1 MGRKWK
7 ILKGTVVI
15 FSELNWLAV
24 LAATFVAFVA
34 GAIWFGPKT
43 FFPIWWKLMG
53 KGETDPAGSG
63 GNMAI
68 VFGSTFLAAFAQA
81 TTVAIV
87 IELASAGVSSFGP
100 LQGALVGALLG
111 FGLAAASSLS
121 HRLFAGNGFRVWI
134 IEVGSDIVNLTLMG
148 LVIALF
154 G

>member
-1 MGRKWK
+1 M
-7 ILKGTVVI
+7 I
-15 FSELNWLAV
+15 FGELNWLAV
-24 LAATFVAFVA
+24 LTATLIAFVA

-53 KGETDPAGSG
+53 KGDVDPVAGSAS
-63 GNMAI
+63 NMAI
-68 VFGSTFLAAFAQA
+68 VFGSTFLAAFTQA
-81 TTVAIV
+81 ITVAIV

-100 LQGALVGALLG
+100 LQGALVGSLLG

-121 HRLFAGNGFRVWI
+121 HRLFAGHGFRVWV

-148 LVIALF
+148 LVVASF

>member
-1 MGRKWK
+1 M
-7 ILKGTVVI
+7 I

-53 KGETDPAGSG
+53 KGEADQAGS

-68 VFGSTFLAAFAQA
+68 VLGSTFLAALFQA

-87 IELASAGVSSFGP
+87 IELASAGVSNFGP
-100 LQGALVGALLG
+100 LQGALVGSLLG

-148 LVIALF
+148 LVIALL

>member
-1 MGRKWK
+1 MP
-7 ILKGTVVI
+7 V
-15 FSELNWLAV
+15 
-24 LAATFVAFVA
+24 
-34 GAIWFGPKT
+34 
-43 FFPIWWKLMG
+43 
-53 KGETDPAGSG
+53 
-63 GNMAI
+63 

-87 IELASAGVSSFGP
+87 IELASAGATAVDP
-100 LQGALVGALLG
+100 IQGALIGSLLG

-148 LVIALF
+148 LVIASF

>member
-1 MGRKWK
+1 M
-7 ILKGTVVI
+7 I
-15 FSELNWLAV
+15 FSELNWLAI
-24 LAATFVAFVA
+24 LSATLVAFVA

-43 FFPIWWKLMG
+43 FFPIWWKLMA
-53 KGETDPAGSG
+53 KGESSPAAGSG
-63 GNMAI
+63 SNMAV

-87 IELASAGVSSFGP
+87 IELASSGAAVDP
-100 LQGALVGALLG
+100 IQGALIGSLLG

-148 LVIALF
+148 LVIASF

>member
-1 MGRKWK
+1 M
-7 ILKGTVVI
+7 I
-15 FSELNWLAV
+15 FTELNWLAII
-24 LAATFVAFVA
+24 AATLVAFVA

-53 KGETDPAGSG
+53 KGETEPAGSG
-63 GNMAI
+63 GNMAV
-68 VFGSTFLAAFAQA
+68 VFGSTFLAALVQA
-81 TTVAIV
+81 ITVGIV
-87 IELASAGVSSFGP
+87 IELASANSSTFGP
-100 LQGALVGALLG
+100 LDGALIGSLLG

-148 LVIALF
+148 LVIASF

>member
-1 MGRKWK
+1 M
-7 ILKGTVVI
+7 I

-53 KGETDPAGSG
+53 KGEADPAAGSAS
-63 GNMAI
+63 NMAI
-68 VFGSTFLAAFAQA
+68 VFGSTFLAAFTQA
-81 TTVAIV
+81 ITVAIV

-100 LQGALVGALLG
+100 LQGALVGSLLG

-121 HRLFAGNGFRVWI
+121 HRLFAGHGFRVWV

-148 LVIALF
+148 LVVASF

>member
-1 MGRKWK
+1 
-7 ILKGTVVI
+7 
-15 FSELNWLAV
+15 
-24 LAATFVAFVA
+24 
-34 GAIWFGPKT
+34 
-43 FFPIWWKLMG
+43 MG

>member
-1 MGRKWK
+1 M
-7 ILKGTVVI
+7 I

-24 LAATFVAFVA
+24 LAATLVAFVA

-53 KGETDPAGSG
+53 KGESDPAAGSG
-63 GNMAI
+63 SNMAL
-68 VFGSTFLAAFAQA
+68 VFGSTFLAAFTQA

-100 LQGALVGALLG
+100 LQGALVGSLLG

>member
-1 MGRKWK
+1 M
-7 ILKGTVVI
+7 I
-15 FSELNWLAV
+15 FSELNWLAI
-24 LAATFVAFVA
+24 LSATLVAFVA

-53 KGETDPAGSG
+53 KGESSPAAGSG
-63 GNMAI
+63 SNMAV

-87 IELASAGVSSFGP
+87 IELASSGAAVDP
-100 LQGALVGALLG
+100 IQGALIGSLLG

-148 LVIALF
+148 LVIASF

>member
-1 MGRKWK
+1 M
-7 ILKGTVVI
+7 I

-24 LAATFVAFVA
+24 LTATLAAFVA

-53 KGETDPAGSG
+53 KGETDPAAGSG
-63 GNMAI
+63 SNMVI

-87 IELASAGVSSFGP
+87 IDLASAGVSSFGP
-100 LQGALVGALLG
+100 LQGALVGSLLG

-148 LVIALF
+148 LVISFF

>member
-1 MGRKWK
+1 M
-7 ILKGTVVI
+7 I

-24 LAATFVAFVA
+24 LAATLVAFVA

-53 KGETDPAGSG
+53 KDEASPAAGSG
-63 GNMAI
+63 SNMAV

-87 IELASAGVSSFGP
+87 IELASSGAAVDP
-100 LQGALVGALLG
+100 IQGALIGSLLG

-148 LVIALF
+148 LVIASF

>member
-1 MGRKWK
+1 M
-7 ILKGTVVI
+7 I

-24 LAATFVAFVA
+24 LAATLVAFVA

-53 KGETDPAGSG
+53 KDDTSPAAGSG
-63 GNMAI
+63 SNMAV

-87 IELASAGVSSFGP
+87 IELASAGATAVDP
-100 LQGALVGALLG
+100 IQGALIGSLLG

-148 LVIALF
+148 LVIASF

>member
-1 MGRKWK
+1 M
-7 ILKGTVVI
+7 I
-15 FSELNWLAV
+15 FSELNWLAI
-24 LAATFVAFVA
+24 LSATLVAFVA

-53 KGETDPAGSG
+53 KGESSPAAGSG
-63 GNMAI
+63 SNMAV

-87 IELASAGVSSFGP
+87 IELASSGAVVDP
-100 LQGALVGALLG
+100 IQGALIGSLLG

-148 LVIALF
+148 LVIASF